1 MKSILLLFLLASC
14 TACFGWGF
22 TAHWQISVAALNLID
37 SSTLNSIRGNVQE
50 DVFKNWI
57 GVQASCVDL
66 DRYFVKDLVP
76 AHTFIAER
84 YVKIESL
91 ALQEILD
98 IPGMKR
104 NAMGALIEAFLEIR
118 EHFLKKNFPDLAFA
132 IARLFHF
139 GSDLMMPLHVVRN
152 SDGQLTDQPGMHF
165 RIESIAGTVFFGMK
179 QLTPESAI
187 FLQDFEIPEFI
198 LNSISQSASLASTF
212 EAADKKRLSDSIY
225 DYSELWEEI
234 SPAFTEAVNR
244 AVFVCASLLKSAILG
259 IEETV
264 PASVLS
270 DFSSRGWGL
279 VVASRSEVML
289 PPAGSESRWR

>member
-1 MKSILLLFLLASC
+1 LLIVSC

-22 TAHWQISVAALNLID
+22 TAHWQISVAALDLIE
-37 SSTLNSIRGNVQE
+37 SSTLNSIRGNIQE

-84 YVKIESL
+84 YEKIESL
-91 ALQEILD
+91 SLQEILD

-104 NAMGALIEAFLEIR
+104 NAMGALIEAFFGVR
-118 EHFLKKNFPDLAFA
+118 EHLLNEDFPSLAFA

-165 RIESIAGTVFFGMK
+165 RIESIAGNVFFGMK
-179 QLTPESAI
+179 QLSPESPI
-187 FLQDFEIPEFI
+187 FLHDSEIAGFI
-198 LNSISQSASLASTF
+198 LNSIAQSANLASTF
-212 EAADKKRLSDSIY
+212 EAADKKRLSDCIY
-225 DYSELWEEI
+225 DYSALWEEI
-234 SPAFTEAVNR
+234 SPAFTEAANR
-244 AVFVCASLLKSAILG
+244 AAFVCASLLFSAVMG
-259 IEETV
+259 IQ
-264 PASVLS
+264 
-270 DFSSRGWGL
+270 GN
-279 VVASRSEVML
+279 
-289 PPAGSESRWR
+289 

>member
-1 MKSILLLFLLASC
+1 MFSQCGLRVCGCDDLKSILLLLLLASC

-22 TAHWQISVAALNLID
+22 TAHWQISVAVLNLID
-37 SSTLNSIRGNVQE
+37 PSTLNSIRGNVQQ

-76 AHTFIAER
+76 AHTFIADR

-98 IPGMKR
+98 IPGMKS

-118 EHFLKKNFPDLAFA
+118 EHLLNENFPDLAFA

-139 GSDLMMPLHVVRN
+139 GSDLMMPLHVVKN
-152 SDGQLTDQPGMHF
+152 TDGQFTDQPGMHF
-165 RIESIAGTVFFGMK
+165 RIESIAGTLFFGMK
-179 QLTPESAI
+179 QLSPESPI
-187 FLQDFEIPEFI
+187 FLQDFEVPGFI

-212 EAADKKRLSDSIY
+212 EAADKKRLSDSLY
-225 DYSELWEEI
+225 DYSELWKEI
-234 SPAFTEAVNR
+234 SPAFTEAANR
-244 AVFVCASLLKSAILG
+244 AAFVCASLLFSA
-259 IEETV
+259 
-264 PASVLS
+264 
-270 DFSSRGWGL
+270 
-279 VVASRSEVML
+279 VVGVK
-289 PPAGSESRWR
+289 GN